1 MQGQENKSE
10 RRTQKKTLKK
20 CIFLAEKSQNVK
32 KKKLVKPQQCSVQQC
47 NVVYNDCL
55 LLHSILVFL
64 TANDYDVSDENCTN
78 QSCPTFSSKIV
89 VLSR

>member
-1 MQGQENKSE
+1 VKEE
-10 RRTQKKTLKK
+10 HKKNIEKMHFSCRKEPK
-20 CIFLAEKSQNVK
+20 CEEG
-32 KKKLVKPQQCSVQQC
+32 KKLVKPQQCSVQQC

-78 QSCPTFSSKIV
+78 QSCPTFSSFLLNRK
-89 VLSR
+89 SCHSK